1 MITIIKRIGEFA
13 KDFNELVDELYK
25 ITPTATRMEVVYKP
39 FDYYEKIQYEEDGYW
54 EEEAVEYNNTSL
66 NIVKTKYTFPNYK
79 DFEIR
84 AELFYKDCDYL
95 ILHKKDDLLVSLSKI
110 FKYPQIYPSEIQFC
124 NAKMYNEQILLN
136 TILEI
141 WSVVNNYQAG
151 HGYLYDAIEERRKEL
166 LQIDEPRLVE
176 ENIRPIEILSEDEI
190 TLPSELNTENAR
202 KYFFRAIQKG
212 YLKKDG
218 NTYKWLFGGN
228 RGQARLGYFCN
239 KVFTPPRPINKLE
252 EIFGVKKLSASITSS
267 SYETKTV
274 GVKMWREKMDNEI
287 FND

>member
-274 GVKMWREKMDNEI
+274 SVKMWREKMDNEI